1 MAKADWTTTVAS
13 IVGVLGVGL
22 GFWWLD
28 GAAALFISLGIIW
41 DGYRNARAAVFD
53 LIDQR
58 ARTHDDAEV
67 HPLAEQIARSLERQ
81 SWVREAGVRMRDM
94 GQVFHVE
101 AFVVP
106 RRDRV
111 STAKIDAARRAI
123 AELDW
128 KMQDVSIVVVTRLPE
143 EVATAHAV

>member
-1 MAKADWTTTVAS
+1 MYSSTRVTVS
-13 IVGVLGVGL
+13 GVLSALMVPNQITIISNYALVANL
-22 GFWWLD
+22 GWRNTFQ
-28 GAAALFISLGIIW
+28 GII
-41 DGYRNARAAVFD
+41 V
-53 LIDQR
+53 
-58 ARTHDDAEV
+58 
-67 HPLAEQIARSLERQ
+67 PLAEQIARSLERQ

-106 RRDRV
+106 SRDRV
-111 STAKIDAARRAI
+111 SATKIDAARRAV
-123 AELDW
+123 ADMDW

>member
-1 MAKADWTTTVAS
+1 MPTAYSALVMPAS
-13 IVGVLGVGL
+13 PVSS
-22 GFWWLD
+22 
-28 GAAALFISLGIIW
+28 AS
-41 DGYRNARAAVFD
+41 YR
-53 LIDQR
+53 
-58 ARTHDDAEV
+58 
-67 HPLAEQIARSLERQ
+67 
-81 SWVREAGVRMRDM
+81 VRMRDM